1 MRLRCFTLLLG
12 LCFALGAH
20 AQNPAQ
26 LNGTLTDPAGAVIA
40 DAVITAELLP
50 IGAAPA
56 VRTTTGAEGR
66 FALALTP
73 CRHRV
78 RVEHP
83 SFARVEQ
90 ELALAAG
97 EMRTWDVRAQLER
110 LAATVVISAQAEPA
124 FAESVSSPV
133 TVITR
138 GEVEQRQSQWLA
150 PLLSTTPG
158 FSIARLGRDGG
169 IATVFLNGGN
179 SNFTKVLVDGVP
191 LNEPGG
197 LVDLSN
203 FTLDGVEKV
212 EVVRGAESALH
223 GSDAM
228 AGVVQIFTQRGTT
241 RRPLLEAVAEGGKF
255 ATARGALRL
264 SGLLGRFDY
273 AAGAAR
279 FHTSGQEPNDSF
291 RNTTLFGNFGWR
303 FAETNTLRLMLRSGV
318 SDAGIPGQ
326 TLLIPPDLNEH
337 NALRNVTAG
346 LVWEF
351 STSARWRHRVQG
363 SETYIR
369 QTFEDPTSDFCLPNP
384 PFPCDFPFLAHNQ
397 FNRAG
402 FSSQSSYV
410 APRGGITFGYQYEAE
425 NGFFSGTHGRRNNQA
440 GFLEARYQFGQRL
453 SAIAGARAEANNS
466 FGTRV
471 VPRVGA
477 AYAVR
482 FGRGFWGAT
491 RVRASLGA
499 GIKEPSLAQS
509 FAQNACF
516 PGNGGLRPER
526 SRAFS
531 AGVDQMFAGDRVRVS
546 ADFFHDRFRD
556 IVSFAFGQFPGTPPD
571 PAACP
576 FGFGTFFNTDLAR
589 ARGTNLALESRVTT
603 WLRVTGHYSYVDSRV
618 LESPNAFD
626 PALQPGNRLLHRP
639 VHSGSLVLNASYRRA
654 NLNLASVFVGE
665 RTDSDFLGFGLT
677 RSAGYAR
684 FDVATSYELLRGVTA
699 FGRVENLFDKRYEE
713 AIGFPAYRRS
723 YRLGMRF
730 TLGGE

>member
-1 MRLRCFTLLLG
+1 MRLRCFALLVSLF
-12 LCFALGAH
+12 FAFEIH
-20 AQNPAQ
+20 AQNPAH
-26 LNGTLTDPAGAVIA
+26 LNGTLTDPTGAVIA
-40 DAVITAELLP
+40 DAVITAESLP
-50 IGAAPA
+50 IGSATAARA
-56 VRTTTGAEGR
+56 TTGADGR
-66 FALALTP
+66 FALTLP
-73 CRHRV
+73 PGRYRV

-83 SFARVEQ
+83 SFARVEH
-90 ELALAAG
+90 ELTLVPG
-97 EMRTWDVRAQLER
+97 EARTWDVQAQLER

-138 GEVEQRQSQWLA
+138 REIEERQSQWLA

-197 LVDLSN
+197 LVGLSN

-228 AGVVQIFTQRGTT
+228 AGVVQIFTHRGTT
-241 RRPLLEAVAEGGKF
+241 RRPLLEAAAEGGKF

-279 FHTSGQEPNDSF
+279 FNTSGQEANDSF
-291 RNTTLFGNFGWR
+291 RNTTLFGNLGWR
-303 FAETNTLRLMLRSGV
+303 FTETNTLRLTVHSSA

-326 TLLIPPDLNEH
+326 TLLVPPDLNEH
-337 NALRNVTAG
+337 NALRNLTAG
-346 LVWEF
+346 LAWEF
-351 STSARWRHRVQG
+351 STGARWRHRLKAT
-363 SETYIR
+363 ETYIR
-369 QTFEDPTSDFCLPNP
+369 QVFQDPVSDFCSSSP
-384 PFPCDFPFLAHNQ
+384 PFVCDFPFTARNQ

-402 FSSQSSYV
+402 LSSQSSYV
-410 APRGGITFGYQYEAE
+410 VPRGGITFGYQYEVE

-440 GFLEARYQFGQRL
+440 GFLESRYQFGQRL
-453 SAIAGARAEANNS
+453 SVTAGARAEANES
-466 FGTRV
+466 YGTRV
-471 VPRVGA
+471 VPRIGA

-482 FGRGFWGAT
+482 LGRGFWGAT

-509 FAQNACF
+509 FAQDACF
-516 PGNGGLRPER
+516 PGNGDLRPER

-531 AGVDQMFAGDRVRVS
+531 AGVDQMLAGDRVRVS
-546 ADFFHDRFRD
+546 ADFFYNRFRD
-556 IVSFAFGQFPGTPPD
+556 IVSFAFGQFPGAPPD
-571 PAACP
+571 PLTCP
-576 FGFGTFFNTDLAR
+576 FGFGTYFNTDLAR
-589 ARGTNLALESRVTT
+589 ARGTNVTVESRVTH

-639 VHSGSLVLNASYRRA
+639 VHSGSLALNAGYRRA
-654 NLNLASVFVGE
+654 NVNLASVFIGE

-677 RSAGYAR
+677 RSPGYAR
-684 FDVATSYELLRGVTA
+684 FDLATSFELRRGVTA